1 VPRDRVRDPQ
11 YVPAQC
17 PVPPAQRCKPGVLAH
32 NPRMPFAALTPS
44 LSVATAVA
52 PLSVLLL
59 VLAYAI
65 GSLSGSLLL
74 GKVRGVDIRQQG
86 SGNAGGTNAFR
97 TQGLRFALGVVVID
111 IGKGALA
118 TWLVLRYAPIAA
130 NWSVTSHGY
139 LAAFAAVLGHVWP
152 IWHGFRGGKGAATLV
167 GGLAVL
173 WPFALPVLVSIWA
186 VVIIASGYV
195 GLATVIAALSLPL
208 LAWLTDAGA
217 PRLWFSLAAAVLIV
231 FTHRGNL
238 ARLRAGTEAR
248 FARARLLHR
257 WRRS

>member
-1 VPRDRVRDPQ
+1 
-11 YVPAQC
+11 
-17 PVPPAQRCKPGVLAH
+17 
-32 NPRMPFAALTPS
+32 MPFAALTPP
-44 LSVATAVA
+44 LSAVAVVA
-52 PLSVLLL
+52 PLSIGLPSVGLLL
-59 VLAYAI
+59 AAYAI

-74 GKVRGVDIRQQG
+74 GRLRGVDIRQQG

-118 TWLVLRYAPIAA
+118 TWLALSYAPVGADL
-130 NWSVTSHGY
+130 SVTAHGY

-152 IWHGFRGGKGAATLV
+152 IWHGFRGGKGAATFV
-167 GGLAVL
+167 GGLIVL
-173 WPFALPVLVSIWA
+173 WPFALPLLLMVWGAVL
-186 VVIIASGYV
+186 IASGYV

-208 LAWLTDAGA
+208 LAWFTDAGA
-217 PRLWFSLAAAVLIV
+217 PRLWFSLAAALLIV

-238 ARLRAGTEAR
+238 ARLRAGTESR
-248 FARARLLHR
+248 FARARVWQR